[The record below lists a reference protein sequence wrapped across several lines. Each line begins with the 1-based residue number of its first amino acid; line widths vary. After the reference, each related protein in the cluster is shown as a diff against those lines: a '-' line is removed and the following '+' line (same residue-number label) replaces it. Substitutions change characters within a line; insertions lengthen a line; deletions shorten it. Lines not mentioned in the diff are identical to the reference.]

1 MTKLELKQHT
11 KELYESVIDLLQTKE
26 NIELALYEGGIF
38 DDEFIKAQILLI
50 SYFHLAD
57 VPNKVLET
65 CLDCDIPNRI
75 YEVFYKHIQNEW
87 LKRAYREIGETITE
101 IENMKV

>member
-57 VPNKVLET
+57 VPNEVLEKS
-65 CLDCDIPNRI
+65 LDCNIPNQI